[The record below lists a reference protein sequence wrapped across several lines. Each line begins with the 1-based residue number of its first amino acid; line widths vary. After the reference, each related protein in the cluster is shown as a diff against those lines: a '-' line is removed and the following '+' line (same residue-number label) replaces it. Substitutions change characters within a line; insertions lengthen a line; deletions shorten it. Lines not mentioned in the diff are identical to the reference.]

1 MKIWISISFLICLQ
15 FEVLSQNSRIQKS
28 TLKIG
33 EQTEIYY
40 ELNLDSEYDAVR
52 FEPKMRLITCD
63 IVQKNS
69 QLSSGQK
76 VNIEIIGEFQ
86 DSLAYGKK
94 IKWNGKYTIT
104 AWDTGYFEIPAPVIV
119 WKDSMVSFQPIQFKV
134 VPTKLIAGK
143 ELMESAPTFTE
154 IPEDPLYWFKSNL
167 WWMIL
172 LLVLGVLYWFYI
184 RWKNKK
190 PESIKREISL
200 KDKTLFAIEALDNS
214 KLWEKGMLKEH
225 YIEMTYILR
234 SYLGVRYELNLLEST
249 SFQTKIL
256 LKHKGLSADTVETIQ
271 MILDQSDM
279 VKFAKSLPTD
289 IEILRIS
296 ALAKQIVAETSPL
309 EFDV

>member
-1 MKIWISISFLICLQ
+1 MKNWVYISLLICLP
-15 FEVLSQNSRIQKS
+15 FVVSSQISHIQKS
-28 TLKIG
+28 TLQIG
-33 EQTEIYY
+33 EQTTIYY
-40 ELNLDSEYDAVR
+40 ELNLDNEKDVVR
-52 FEPKMRLITCD
+52 FEPKMRLLPCA

-76 VNIEIIGEFQ
+76 VNIEIIGKFKE
-86 DSLAYGKK
+86 SLDYGKK
-94 IKWNGKYTIT
+94 VKWIGKYTIT

-119 WKDSMVSFQPIQFKV
+119 WNDSMVNFQPIQFNV
-134 VPTKLIAGK
+134 IPTKLIAGK
-143 ELMESAPTFTE
+143 ELMESNPIFTD
-154 IPEDPLYWFKSNL
+154 IPEDSFYWLKSNL

-172 LLVLGVLYWFYI
+172 LLVLSVLYWFYI

-190 PESIKREISL
+190 PELIKKETSL
-200 KDKTLFAIEALDNS
+200 KEKTLLAIESLDHS

-225 YIEMTYILR
+225 YVEMSYILR

-256 LKHKGLSADTVETIQ
+256 LKLKGLSEDTVETIQ
-271 MILDQSDM
+271 MILEQSDM
-279 VKFAKSLPTD
+279 VKFAKSLPTE